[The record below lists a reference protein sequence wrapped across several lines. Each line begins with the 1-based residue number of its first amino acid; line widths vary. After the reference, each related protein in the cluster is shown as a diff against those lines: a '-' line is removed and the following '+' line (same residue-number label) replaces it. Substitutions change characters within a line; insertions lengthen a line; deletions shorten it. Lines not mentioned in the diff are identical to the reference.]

1 MKLRTLPSRS
11 GRDSLSGM
19 TLHPEI
25 ILELAEPAQLE
36 ELLPLVAAYHE
47 FEEVETSAEQ
57 RRHSVGNLLHDKGL
71 GGIWLVRKLDIVIG
85 YIAICYS
92 YSIEF
97 GGRDAFVDEFYIDAS
112 ERGKGIGGRVLKEI
126 AKLLRARGFVAVHL
140 EVDGQNE
147 RARAAYA
154 QTGFSSREKYHVMS
168 LELTMEGDRLYPA
181 RSGS

>member
-1 MKLRTLPSRS
+1 
-11 GRDSLSGM
+11 M

-36 ELLPLVAAYHE
+36 ELLPLVAAYHA

-57 RRHSVGNLLHDKGL
+57 RIQSVSKLLHDRNL
-71 GGIWLVRKLDIVIG
+71 GEIWLVRKVDGLIG

-97 GGRDAFVDEFYIDAS
+97 GGRDAFVDEFYKAAV
-112 ERGKGIGGRVLKEI
+112 ERGKGTGGRVLKEI
-126 AKLLRARGFVAVHL
+126 ASLMRARGIVAIHL

-154 QTGFSSREKYHVMS
+154 RAGFSSRDKYHVMS
-168 LELTMEGDRLYPA
+168 LELA
-181 RSGS
+181 RPKL